1 MRIHTQ
7 KGREWKVLGD
17 QRGLGEKGMI
27 SDRGN
32 LNEMQRYSKWSLGD
46 LCIVLCVFITF
57 SLLAFLP
64 FLSCPVSISH
74 THPLRSRSPFHSLI
88 HTFMQLECQWGPRS
102 LSTQQCNS
110 LTAADL
116 CQEEPQMP
124 QQQFTCWRHY
134 NHLNY
139 RKQSR
144 FVILSWADFSHCSPT
159 PYVYIKWHIMSIF
172 TSTMHAWWI
181 FIFPIERCSVCT
193 VWEGVF
199 A

>member
-1 MRIHTQ
+1 MVIR
-7 KGREWKVLGD
+7 RFV
-17 QRGLGEKGMI
+17 
-27 SDRGN
+27 
-32 LNEMQRYSKWSLGD
+32 
-46 LCIVLCVFITF
+46 CCLCVFITF

-110 LTAADL
+110 LTAVDL

-124 QQQFTCWRHY
+124 QQQFTCWWYY
-134 NHLNY
+134 NNLNY

-144 FVILSWADFSHCSPT
+144 FVIVSWADFSHCKSIQ
-159 PYVYIKWHIMSIF
+159 YVYIKWHIMYIF
-172 TSTMHAWWI
+172 TITKHSWWI
-181 FIFPIERCSVCT
+181 FIFSYRTLLHLHSLRGSVCLT
-193 VWEGVF
+193 LRLSLETGHWRFLNAASAWLEFWSCTGHWKAQYVLMSR
-199 A
+199 